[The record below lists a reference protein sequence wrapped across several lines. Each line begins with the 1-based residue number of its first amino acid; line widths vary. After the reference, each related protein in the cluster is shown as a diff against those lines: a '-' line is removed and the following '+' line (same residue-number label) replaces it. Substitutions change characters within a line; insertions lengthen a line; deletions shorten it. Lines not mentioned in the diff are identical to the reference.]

1 MHVEEWTTQS
11 DLRMWYQLNGISRAT
26 ERALEMNDIK
36 VLTISA
42 GLRQALYAAGIS
54 TVGQLV
60 ATPWPIVWAITGV
73 GPVRLEHL
81 SHAVNR
87 LIYVSMAEAMR
98 RSRMPIQLSERRA
111 SLGSSP
117 AY

>member
-11 DLRMWYQLNGISRAT
+11 DLRMWYQLNGISSAT

-42 GLRQALYAAGIS
+42 GLRQALYGAGIH

-60 ATPWPIVWAITGV
+60 ATPWPIIWAIEGI
-73 GPVRLEHL
+73 GPLRLERL

-98 RSRMPIQLSERRA
+98 QSRVPVQIAERRA
-111 SLGSSP
+111 LGSAP
-117 AY
+117 LH